1 MTSSF
6 KLIEEGR
13 KDELWNKHCGYVNLS
28 MQEFMDIQ
36 NRLMLEQ
43 IQLLGAS
50 NIGKHFMGSETPTSV
65 EEFRQ
70 VTPLTRISD
79 YDDLLSD
86 KNEENLPIKPYV
98 WARTSGRTSALKTYW
113 LPYSRQFYDHL
124 SDSVIAAMLMSSCSH
139 RGEVKLERNDKFLM
153 ATAPRPYISGY
164 LAASIL
170 DNLHA
175 IFLPSIEEGEKMEY
189 GERITTGF
197 KLAMQHGLDYFGGL
211 SVVLAKMGEQFET
224 QSSNSQPSKELLNLT
239 TLLRLLRA
247 VLIAKINK
255 RKILPKDIWKLKG
268 IMSGGIDTDIYKD
281 KIEYYWGKKPLEGF
295 SCTEGGNLCF
305 QSWNFKGMTF
315 FPDNAFLE
323 FIPLDEVN
331 KNKANPSYQPKTV
344 LMDELKEGIYELVIT
359 NFMGG
364 ALIRYRLFDMF
375 KVVSIGDKEI
385 DSVLP
390 QVQFYSRTDDII
402 NISSY
407 LILSEGEI
415 WKAIESS
422 GIKYQDWTANKEIVS
437 GSPILNLYIEIKE
450 QSDQSDEEI
459 TNLLDEK
466 FSNLYQEYCDLKED
480 LQINPLVFT
489 RLPPGSF
496 KAYKNSMIEA
506 GADLEE
512 YVPSHMRPSPE
523 ILNKLLTILMD

>member
-1 MTSSF
+1 MTSSL

-28 MQEFMDIQ
+28 KQEFMDIQ

-43 IQLLGAS
+43 IKLLGAS
-50 NIGKHFMGSETPTSV
+50 NLGKHFMGSDTPTSV
-65 EEFRQ
+65 EEFRR

-79 YDDLLSD
+79 YDNLLCDKSD
-86 KNEENLPIKPYV
+86 ENLPVKPYV
-98 WARTSGRTSALKTYW
+98 WARTSGRTSDIKTYW

-153 ATAPRPYISGY
+153 ATAPRPYVSGF

-175 IFLPSIEEGEKMEY
+175 IFLPSLEEGEKMEY
-189 GERITTGF
+189 MERIATGF
-197 KLAMQHGLDYFGGL
+197 KLAMQQGLDYFGGL
-211 SVVLAKMGEQFET
+211 SIVLAKMGEQFET
-224 QSSNSQPSKELLNLT
+224 QSSNSQPSKELLNIT

-247 VLIAKINK
+247 VLISKINK
-255 RKILPKDIWKLKG
+255 RNILPKDIWKLKG
-268 IMSGGIDTDIYKD
+268 IMAGGTDSEIYKD

-331 KNKANPSYQPKTV
+331 KNKANPAYQPKTV
-344 LMDELKEGIYELVIT
+344 LMDELKEGIYELVIS

-375 KVVSIGDKEI
+375 KVLSIGDEEI
-385 DSVLP
+385 DSELP

-407 LILSEGEI
+407 LILSEREI
-415 WKAIESS
+415 WKAIEAT
-422 GIKYQDWTANKEIVS
+422 GIKYQDWTANKEIIN
-437 GSPILNLYIEIKE
+437 GTPYLHLYIELKE
-450 QSDQSDEEI
+450 QGDHSDEEMI
-459 TNLLDEK
+459 NILDK
-466 FSNLYQEYCDLKED
+466 QFSNLFQEYCDLKED
-480 LQINPLVFT
+480 LQINPLLFT
-489 RLPPGSF
+489 RLSPGSF

-506 GADLEE
+506 GVDLEDAS
-512 YVPSHMRPSPE
+512 PSHMRPSRE
-523 ILNKLLTILMD
+523 SLNKLLTILSE

>member
-28 MQEFMDIQ
+28 IQDYMDIQ

-43 IQLLGAS
+43 INLLGLS
-50 NIGKHFMGSETPTSV
+50 NLGKHFMGSKIPTSI

-79 YDDLLSD
+79 YDHLLSD
-86 KNEENLPIKPYV
+86 KSEENLPAKPYV
-98 WARTSGRTSALKTYW
+98 WARTSGRTSDIRTYW
-113 LPYSRQFYDHL
+113 LPYTKQFYDHL

-139 RGEVKLERNDKFLM
+139 PGEVKLDRNDKFLM
-153 ATAPRPYISGY
+153 ATAPRPYVSGY

-175 IFLPSIEEGEKMEY
+175 IFLPSLEEGEKMEY
-189 GERITTGF
+189 MERIAVGF
-197 KLAMQHGLDYFGGL
+197 RLAMQHGLDYFGGL
-211 SVVLAKMGEQFET
+211 SIVLAKMGEQFEK
-224 QSSNSQPSKELLNLT
+224 QSSNSQPSKELLNIT

-255 RKILPKDIWKLKG
+255 RHILPKDIWKLKG
-268 IMSGGIDTDIYKD
+268 IMSGGTDTEIYKE

-315 FPDNAFLE
+315 FPDSNFLE
-323 FIPLDEVN
+323 FIPLEEVN
-331 KNKANPSYQPKTV
+331 KNKADPKYQPRTV
-344 LMDELKEGIYELVIT
+344 LMDELKEGVYELVIT

-364 ALIRYRLFDMF
+364 ALVRYRLFDMF
-375 KVVSIGDKEI
+375 KVISIGDEEI
-385 DSVLP
+385 GSVLP

-402 NISSY
+402 NIGSY
-407 LILSEGEI
+407 LILSEREI
-415 WKAIESS
+415 WNAIEAT
-422 GIKYQDWTANKEIVS
+422 GIAYINWIANKEVIN
-437 GSPILNLYIEIKE
+437 GTPILRLYIELKDE
-450 QSDQSDEEI
+450 CNLSDEEI
-459 TNLLDEK
+459 TSLLDK
-466 FSNLYQEYCDLKED
+466 HFSNLFQEYCDLKED
-480 LQINPLVFT
+480 MQINPLVFSRVT
-489 RLPPGSF
+489 AGSF
-496 KAYKNSMIEA
+496 KAYKNFMVKT
-506 GADLEE
+506 GAEQEE
-512 YVPSHMRPSPE
+512 QTPPHMRPSTL
-523 ILNKLLTILMD
+523 ILEKLLTILLD